1 MAPGRSPNGAT
12 LSSRTVTRS
21 SHGGRF
27 GARASDVGTGLPL
40 LTKPIFGP
48 GRAIHDP
55 TVAWIGV
62 ALRGLVKIATSTV
75 AAAANGLSHHTLAE
89 RAVDAVHTDRRRFF
103 VQRGNACQV
112 RVAAGDSARP
122 GKSDPPPRGITRAD
136 GSRRAWERTGP
147 DAGLS
152 LKIIRSSREVPP

>member
-12 LSSRTVTRS
+12 LSPRAVTRS

-27 GARASDVGTGLPL
+27 GARASDIGTGLPL

-62 ALRGLVKIATSTV
+62 ALRGQVTIATSTV

-89 RAVDAVHTDRRRFF
+89 RAVDDALPTARRRFF
-103 VQRGNACQV
+103 IQPSRSRQLRGTI
-112 RVAAGDSARP
+112 RDSRRR
-122 GKSDPPPRGITRAD
+122 GRSYPPPRGITRAGGNGAD
-136 GSRRAWERTGP
+136 PRAWTAP
-147 DAGLS
+147 AAGL
-152 LKIIRSSREVPP
+152 